1 MSGIRLLASS
11 VLDGSTVT
19 VSSGAGAVYLN
30 DHDAGP
36 QWVAAGTGAQTITV
50 DATTIRAVRA
60 LALVH
65 HNLLGVAVQL
75 QQSDD
80 GLSWTNV
87 GAAIP
92 VTTDPFT
99 AAVSFGLHRYWRLAI
114 PAGLASAAAIGEL
127 LFGAAHDVVDNPNL
141 PTGKPAIVGN
151 VARDRSPAGY
161 PWNTRKGLPRRR
173 YPYRWNALP
182 DTDLAELVAAYGDC
196 DEGTWPVVLTDQL
209 GTVLWVTW
217 EDAVLGPPDA
227 LGKQLQQVAAT
238 FEEIPQ

>member
-11 VLDGSTVT
+11 VLAGATVT
-19 VSSGAGAVYLN
+19 VSSGTGAPYLN

-36 QWVAAGTGAQTITV
+36 QWIAAATTAQTITI
-50 DATTIRAVRA
+50 DANAVRAVRA

-65 HNLLGVAVQL
+65 HNLIGVAVQV

-80 GLSWTNV
+80 GAAWTNV
-87 GAAIP
+87 GAALP
-92 VTTDPFT
+92 VTADPFT
-99 AAVSFGLHRYWRLAI
+99 AALAFGLHRYWRLAI
-114 PAGLASAAAIGEL
+114 PAGLASPAALGEL
-127 LFGAAHDVVDNPNL
+127 LLGAAYDVLDNPNL

-173 YPYRWNALP
+173 YAYRWNALP
-182 DTDLAELVAAYGDC
+182 DTDLSALISAYDDC

-209 GTVLWVTW
+209 GNVLWVTW
-217 EDAVLGPPDA
+217 EDAVLGPPEA
-227 LGKQLQQVAAT
+227 LGKQMQQVAAT